1 MRNDPDFDG
10 LFFGVAKVTEQ
21 LVEKSF
27 GVLFTKRIGAA
38 AAHDLLVRRMR
49 AVMGPQKFRRHI
61 VFESLY
67 FPEASWS
74 GLCSLVLACATK
86 KDDFT
91 RAKPVGVKSPVTPVA
106 KAKPPVTRSRSKR
119 KIHVLVPPQL
129 TNVDSAQDATC
140 DDSPDQDSPATA
152 FPETAFASLHAPA
165 GVSSLETILAQ
176 AHSMRNRGLINDADY
191 DDIKIRELR
200 KVLDAI

>member
-1 MRNDPDFDG
+1 VRNDPDFDG

-86 KDDFT
+86 KDDY
-91 RAKPVGVKSPVTPVA
+91 P
-106 KAKPPVTRSRSKR
+106 SR
-119 KIHVLVPPQL
+119 
-129 TNVDSAQDATC
+129 
-140 DDSPDQDSPATA
+140 
-152 FPETAFASLHAPA
+152 
-165 GVSSLETILAQ
+165 
-176 AHSMRNRGLINDADY
+176 
-191 DDIKIRELR
+191 
-200 KVLDAI
+200 